1 MQSGKTSRLV
11 PLLFLG
17 FSSGLPLALTGGT
30 LQAWFTDAGIDI
42 KTIGLLALL
51 GQPYACKFL
60 WAPLFD
66 RYTVPFF
73 SGRRGW
79 IGITQLVLFL
89 SISLL
94 VFLSPQETP
103 FLIAGIVLWIAFLS
117 ASQDT
122 VIDAYRTEILNPH
135 PKERGLGNAF
145 AVTGYRIAMLVS
157 GGVALILADFYGWSF
172 AFGFIAVLMACGLM
186 VTWKSPHPETPVL
199 SPQTLSTAIV
209 EPFRNFFNKPHAAL
223 ILVFIILYKLGDA
236 FCGSLTT
243 TFLMRGLAV
252 NLTEVGILNKGVS
265 LLATLCGFMVG
276 GLWISKMGLLRSL
289 ILFGILQAVSNLGFM
304 LLAYFGKNIAGIATT
319 MFLENF
325 AGGMGTV
332 ALLSFMMSLC
342 DARFAATQFALLSA
356 LTAIGRIYVGPV
368 SGFWVSSVGWGEFYF
383 WTFWLAWPGLLILWA
398 LRKKL
403 PALKPSFTEAIAVK
417 TG

>member
-1 MQSGKTSRLV
+1 MKPTSRLL
-11 PLLFLG
+11 PLFFLG
-17 FSSGLPLALTGGT
+17 FSSGLPLTLTGGT
-30 LQAWFTDAGIDI
+30 LQAWFTDAGINL

-51 GQPYACKFL
+51 GQPYAFKFL
-60 WAPLFD
+60 WAPFFD
-66 RYTVPFF
+66 RYALPFF

-79 IGITQLVLFL
+79 IGMIQVVLFM
-89 SISLL
+89 SISTLI
-94 VFLSPQETP
+94 FLSPHETP
-103 FLIAGIVLWIAFLS
+103 FLIAGIILWIAFLS

-122 VIDAYRTEILNPH
+122 VIDAYRTEVLNPH
-135 PKERGLGNAF
+135 PSERGLGNAF

-157 GGVALILADFYGWSF
+157 GGVALILADFQGWGV
-172 AFGFIAVLMACGLM
+172 AFGFIAVLMASGLIA
-186 VTWKSPHPETPVL
+186 TWKSPQPETVVL
-199 SPQTLSTAIV
+199 PPQTLSAAIL
-209 EPFRNFFNKPHAAL
+209 EPFQNFFKKTHAPL

-243 TFLMRGLAV
+243 TFLMRELHV
-252 NLTEVGILNKGVS
+252 SLTEVGVLNKGIG

-276 GLWISKMGLLRSL
+276 GLWLSKMGLFRSL

-319 MFLENF
+319 LFLENF
-325 AGGMGTV
+325 AGGLGTV

-368 SGFWVSSVGWGEFYF
+368 SGWWVSSVGWGEFYF
-383 WTFWLAWPGLLILWA
+383 WTFWLAWPGIFILWS

-403 PALKPSFTEAIAVK
+403 PYLKPPFTVATSQV
-417 TG
+417 